1 MKKIALIAGLL
12 LMAFS
17 CFAASLNSSQE
28 KLRSDI
34 MSFLRYEGYMPEL
47 DNDGD
52 IKFKKEGTV
61 YFVRVD
67 SNETSPMYVVL
78 FTLYNKPSNYDIN
91 VVKLASAEL
100 NFYKGVKCIVYDSGT
115 VSLQADLFMNSVDTF
130 KAVFNKLMQNIGY
143 MAEDILDEC
152 KSAAAAF

>member
-52 IKFKKEGTV
+52 IKFKKEGSV
-61 YFVRVD
+61 FYVRVD
-67 SNETSPMYVVL
+67 PNETSPMYVKL
-78 FTLYNKPSNYDIN
+78 FTLYDKPSNYDIN

-100 NFYKGVKCIVYDSGT
+100 NFYKGGKCTVYDNGT
-115 VSLQADLFMNSVDTF
+115 ISLQADLFMNSVDTF
-130 KAVFNKLMQNIGY
+130 KAVFNRLMKSIGY